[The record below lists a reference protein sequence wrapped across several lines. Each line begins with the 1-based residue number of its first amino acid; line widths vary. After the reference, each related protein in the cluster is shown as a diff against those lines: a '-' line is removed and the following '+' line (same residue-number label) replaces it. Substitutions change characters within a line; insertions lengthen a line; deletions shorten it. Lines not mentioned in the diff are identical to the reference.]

1 MKTSN
6 AIGTVFILLALSG
19 LVIYFGK
26 LTLDKLD
33 SGQWG
38 MAVLGA
44 AATIFVFVGLVV
56 IIKGMGS
63 KDGEDK
69 DE

>member
-1 MKTSN
+1 MNTSN
-6 AIGTVFILLALSG
+6 AIGAAFILLAVSG
-19 LVIYFGK
+19 LTIYFGK

-38 MAVLGA
+38 MAVLGTA
-44 AATIFVFVGLVV
+44 VTIFVFFGLVMC
-56 IIKGMGS
+56 IKSIGS
-63 KDGEDK
+63 KHSEDK

>member
-6 AIGTVFILLALSG
+6 AIGTVFILLAVAS
-19 LVIYFGK
+19 VVFTFGK

-33 SGQWG
+33 SEQWG

-44 AATIFVFVGLVV
+44 AVTILVFAGLVV
-56 IIKGMGS
+56 IIKGMGR
-63 KDGEDK
+63 KADDDED
-69 DE
+69 